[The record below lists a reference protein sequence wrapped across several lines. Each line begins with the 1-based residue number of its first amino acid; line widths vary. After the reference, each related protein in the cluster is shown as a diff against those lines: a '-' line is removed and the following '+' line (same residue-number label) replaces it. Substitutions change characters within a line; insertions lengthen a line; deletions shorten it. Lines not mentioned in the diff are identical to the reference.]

1 MSDTPVT
8 VATPDLPAVRDES
21 TGQFLPGQSGN
32 PKGRPPGR
40 RAQIDVLKQDL
51 EIAVRKGLRADR
63 VVKIIEK
70 MADLAEEGNVRAA
83 KLILSLA
90 VSPAGAHGEAGDNQ
104 GGITIRIENATFAAT
119 AAKNEKPIEGRVI
132 EVKENGD

>member
-1 MSDTPVT
+1 MSDTDTAV
-8 VATPDLPAVRDES
+8 VPAETKPPERTE
-21 TGQFLPGQSGN
+21 TGQWQPGQSGN

-70 MADLAEEGNVRAA
+70 MADLAECGNVRAA
-83 KLILSLA
+83 KLILSMA

-104 GGITIRIENATFAAT
+104 GGITIRIENATFAAK
-119 AAKNEKPIEGRVI
+119 AANTEKPIEGRVI
-132 EVKENGD
+132 EVKENGE